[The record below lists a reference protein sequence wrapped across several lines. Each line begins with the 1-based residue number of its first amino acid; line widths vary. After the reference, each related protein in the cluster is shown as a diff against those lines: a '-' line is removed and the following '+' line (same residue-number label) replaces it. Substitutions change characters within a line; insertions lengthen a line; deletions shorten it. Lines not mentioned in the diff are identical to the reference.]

1 MKKIIILGGSRYYLK
16 SIQLV
21 TENGYHTIVLDKNKF
36 SPGFL
41 VANDGIECDFS
52 DKEKVLSIA
61 KEYKVDAIVPLND
74 VGVPVASYV
83 SQKLGLIGISE
94 EVAQKST
101 NKDLMTQTWKK
112 SGIPYSKS
120 IVVSKKKEF
129 YEAVKE
135 IGFPCILKPAVGIG
149 GASRGVIVVKKQ
161 IDLDSAITFSQ
172 SFFKEKQ
179 TILETFI
186 ESIYEHSAEVLVR
199 DGIPHVIAIS
209 DKIKSKLP
217 YRVDKN
223 VLYPTKLSGKRLN
236 ELTNTIKKAVVSI
249 GIDNGAAHVELA
261 TTKNGYVLFELGARC
276 GGGGTPEP
284 IVSHVTGI
292 PIFLELVKIL
302 AGDENSDLKPRFNK
316 GCNYHFICPD
326 PGKIRTI
333 EGGDKIKKLN
343 FVLDFEFFKKE
354 NELITDLKTGLDRS
368 GFIITTGNDQ
378 DEALQNGIDAE
389 KLLKVKYF
397 NE

>member
-36 SPGFL
+36 SPGFS
-41 VANDGIECDFS
+41 VANQGIECDFS
-52 DKEKVLSIA
+52 DKEEVLSIA
-61 KEYKVDAIVPLND
+61 KKYKVDAIVPLND

-83 SQKLGLIGISE
+83 SQKLDLIGISE

-112 SGIPYSKS
+112 SGVPYSKS

-129 YEAVKE
+129 YKAVKE

-161 IDLDSAITFSQ
+161 IDLDNAITFSQ
-172 SFFKEKQ
+172 SFFKEKE
-179 TILETFI
+179 TIIETFI
-186 ESIYEHSAEVLVR
+186 ESIHEHSAEVLVKN
-199 DGIPHVIAIS
+199 GIPYVIAIS

-223 VLYPTKLSGKRLN
+223 VLYPTKLSGKKLN
-236 ELTNTIKKAVVSI
+236 ELTNTIKEAVIAI

-343 FVLDFEFFKKE
+343 FVLDFECFKKE
-354 NELITDLKTGLDRS
+354 NEIITNLKTGLDRS

-389 KLLKVKYF
+389 KLLKIKYF